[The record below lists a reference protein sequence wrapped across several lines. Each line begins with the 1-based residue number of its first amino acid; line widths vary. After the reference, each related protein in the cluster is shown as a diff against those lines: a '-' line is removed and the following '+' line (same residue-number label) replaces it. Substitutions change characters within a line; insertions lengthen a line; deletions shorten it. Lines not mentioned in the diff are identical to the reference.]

1 MDKVINQSQLNYIQ
15 ESLKDPASLNLLK
28 VICEYTELVNA
39 FGYPA
44 KAVSDL
50 SIRHL
55 ENLSLEK
62 KIHHTEQLLELISIS
77 EPCLYKENSDNLLLQ
92 KSLNFHK
99 LSADRKLLD
108 TIDDETLVEAYNA
121 DMRQTFRSL
130 NFFEMTNYSI
140 LDLITFEWYVL
151 WKKPSLVN
159 KKYAEAY
166 EELMAHKLP
175 ILPIDIKPYLN
186 LEVMDTGSTE
196 PFEPRAV
203 IQTAKYMGYL
213 EKKSFCREEYFMST
227 CKAKLITTD
236 LHEINRTALI

>member
-1 MDKVINQSQLNYIQ
+1 MDKVIKQNQLDYIQ

-44 KAVSDL
+44 IAVSDL

-55 ENLSLEK
+55 ETLSLEK
-62 KIHHTEQLLELISIS
+62 KTHHTERLLELISIT
-77 EPCLYKENSDNLLLQ
+77 EPCLYKQNSDSLLLE

-99 LSADRKLLD
+99 LSADKKILD
-108 TIDDETLVEAYNA
+108 TIDEDTLVEAYNV

-159 KKYAEAY
+159 KIYAEAF
-166 EELMAHKLP
+166 EELMTHKLP

-186 LEVMDTGSTE
+186 LEIMNTGSTE

-203 IQTAKYMGYL
+203 IQTPQYMGYL
-213 EKKSFCREEYFMST
+213 ENKTFCREEYFMST
-227 CKAKLITTD
+227 CKAKLVTTD
-236 LHEINRTALI
+236 IEEINRTALI

>member
-1 MDKVINQSQLNYIQ
+1 MDKVIKKTQLDYIQ
-15 ESLKDPASLNLLK
+15 ETLQDPASLNLLK

-44 KAVSDL
+44 IAVSDL

-55 ENLSLEK
+55 ETLSLEK
-62 KIHHTEQLLELISIS
+62 KTHHTERLLELISIT
-77 EPCLYKENSDNLLLQ
+77 EPCLYKQNSDSLLLE

-99 LSADRKLLD
+99 LSAHKKILD
-108 TIDDETLVEAYNA
+108 TIDEDTLVEAYNV

-159 KKYAEAY
+159 KIYAEAF
-166 EELMAHKLP
+166 EELMAHRLP

-186 LEVMDTGSTE
+186 LEIMNTGSTE